1 MDFKRSLLTP
11 VLRNVKIR
19 VIVLLLLFCSFESF
33 SQSNNYVGFTVGGN
47 VSSVFFNHLAFRT
60 NIRTGLQPG
69 VQFGATFMHF
79 APLKTGILNTGLQLS
94 INYTEK
100 GYVQEFPLTNTAN
113 FSSRYRYIEV
123 PFSSIIYLGR
133 KKTKIFINPGIY
145 GEFLLSSELTNV
157 PADDDAESSFINVG
171 QFDVFPFDPDN
182 DITMGIGGRLEAG
195 IMRDFNFGTIQ
206 LLGNFSYT
214 ITNTIDFQSRSSG
227 IPDTSNNFS
236 IGASVGYFFG
246 LGKRDKTPELTPD
259 GSN

>member
-1 MDFKRSLLTP
+1 MNFRRSLLTL
-11 VLRNVKIR
+11 VLGNVRLK
-19 VIVLLLLFCSFESF
+19 VIGLLFLLFSLESF
-33 SQSNNYVGFTVGGN
+33 SQSNNYIGFTAGGN

-69 VQFGATFMHF
+69 VQFGVTFMHF

-94 INYTEK
+94 VNYTEK
-100 GYVQEFPLTNTAN
+100 GYVQDFQPSNVTN
-113 FSSRYRYIEV
+113 FSSRYRYLEI

-145 GEFLLSSELTNV
+145 GEFMIGSELTNV
-157 PADDDAESSFINVG
+157 PVDDDTESDFINVG

-195 IMRDFNFGTIQ
+195 VMRDFNFGTIQ

-236 IGASVGYFFG
+236 IGVSVGYFFG
-246 LGKRDKTPELTPD
+246 IGKRDKTPKMTPD
-259 GSN
+259 SAN